1 MDKMKGSNSYGKG
14 ISIKDNTQ
22 ASPVKSVNTNSEQYD
37 LGRIKKYSAG
47 TKGYPSSALP
57 NSI

>member
-1 MDKMKGSNSYGKG
+1 MNKSSSYGKG

-22 ASPVKSVNTNSEQYD
+22 ASPVKGINTNSEKYD
-37 LGRIKKYSAG
+37 LGRVKKYSAG
-47 TKGYPSSALP
+47 SKGYPSQALP